1 MKTIELCAGDGGGLL
16 GDLILGHT
24 CIAAVER
31 EPHCQAVLRA
41 RQQQTLLPEF
51 PIYDDVRTFSGHS
64 WRGTVDVLAGGIPCQ
79 GFSGAGK
86 QLGEF
91 DPRNLWPDT
100 FRILKETRAPW
111 FFLENVANL
120 CSFDYWGI
128 ILQDLAS
135 AGYDARWTVLSAGDV
150 GAPHRRKRIWL
161 LATDTGAFRVADAGG
176 GRRGGA
182 AGGEVQQSGRAEAVG
197 AGDQLADSTG
207 ERCGEARTGQPEP
220 AQRTAGSGAM
230 ADADSNEQDGR
241 AGNVQMGR
249 IRSEEAPSANGSGT
263 NEQITESDL
272 GRMADG
278 LADPLDRPEWWAIE
292 RGLPRVA
299 GKQPHRA
306 DRLRAIGNGQVPLQ
320 RAIAWRLL
328 GGPVT

>member
-1 MKTIELCAGDGGGLL
+1 MRTIELCAGDGGGLL
-16 GDLILGHT
+16 GDLILGHV

-41 RQQQTLLPEF
+41 RQQQTILPEF
-51 PIYDDVRTFSGHS
+51 PIHDDVRTFDGKP

-86 QLGEF
+86 QLGEC

-120 CSFDYWGI
+120 TSFDYWGI
-128 ILQDLAS
+128 ILQDLAA

-150 GAPHRRKRIWL
+150 GAPHLRKRVWL
-161 LATDTGAFRVADAGG
+161 LATDTGAFRMADAAQQLPHRS
-176 GRRGGA
+176 RRARDRRPQPANGCGPM
-182 AGGEVQQSGRAEAVG
+182 
-197 AGDQLADSTG
+197 ADTAR
-207 ERCGEARTGQPEP
+207 ERCREAWTGQPKPEK
-220 AQRTAGSGAM
+220 RTAGSGPMGHASGQGLPQRPGPEGKRAHAAAM
-230 ADADSNEQDGR
+230 RTGGGAAQ
-241 AGNVQMGR
+241 
-249 IRSEEAPSANGSGT
+249 P
-263 NEQITESDL
+263 DL
-272 GRMADG
+272 GGVADG
-278 LADPLDRPEWWAIE
+278 VADPLDRPEWWAVE

>member
-1 MKTIELCAGDGGGLL
+1 MRTIELCAGDGGGLL
-16 GDLILGHT
+16 GDLILGHV
-24 CIAAVER
+24 CIAAVEQ

-41 RQQQTLLPEF
+41 RQQQTILPEF
-51 PIYDDVRTFSGHS
+51 PIYDDVRTFDGKP

-150 GAPHRRKRIWL
+150 GAPHLRKRVWL
-161 LATDTGAFRVADAGG
+161 LATDTEHFRPVPNSQFARLEGHDGERSAVARRGNEAHAGPASCALYPAPRAIPYVADAAQQFGT
-176 GRRGGA
+176 
-182 AGGEVQQSGRAEAVG
+182 GGES
-197 AGDQLADSTG
+197 
-207 ERCGEARTGQPEP
+207 
-220 AQRTAGSGAM
+220 AQ
-230 ADADSNEQDGR
+230 
-241 AGNVQMGR
+241 
-249 IRSEEAPSANGSGT
+249 
-263 NEQITESDL
+263 SDL
-272 GRMADG
+272 GRVADG

-299 GKQPHRA
+299 GKQPHRD

>member
-31 EPHCQAVLRA
+31 EPHCQTVLRA
-41 RQQQTLLPEF
+41 RQKQNHLPEF
-51 PIYDDVRTFSGHS
+51 PIYDDVRTFDGKP

-86 QLGEF
+86 GLGEF
-91 DPRNLWPDT
+91 DPRNLWPDA

-120 CSFDYWGI
+120 CSFDYWGT

-135 AGYDARWTVLSAGDV
+135 AGYDARWCVLSAGDV
-150 GAPHRRKRIWL
+150 GAPHLRKRVWL
-161 LATDTGAFRVADAGG
+161 LATDTGAFRLADAAVRRRNASSPPRPIEHSSGDGSAGQGQSLPSG
-176 GRRGGA
+176 GRGINESLADANSNGRGALGHA
-182 AGGEVQQSGRAEAVG
+182 DHARPQIWEGECGDPRQEQPAAVG
-197 AGDQLADSTG
+197 AG
-207 ERCGEARTGQPEP
+207 GQP
-220 AQRTAGSGAM
+220 A
-230 ADADSNEQDGR
+230 
-241 AGNVQMGR
+241 
-249 IRSEEAPSANGSGT
+249 
-263 NEQITESDL
+263 ESDL
-272 GRMADG
+272 GGVADG
-278 LADPLDRPEWWAIE
+278 LADRLDRPAWWAIE

-306 DRLRAIGNGQVPLQ
+306 DRLRAIGNGQVPLC
-320 RAIAWRLL
+320 RAIAWKLL
-328 GGPVT
+328 GGP